1 MFRKLTTIMVISF
14 VMVNGLFL
22 SGLSFV
28 SYKYFFNFTS
38 EEISEARL
46 TLLNESAKKLSGFI
60 TSVSE
65 AGMYI
70 AINRNVI
77 QMFSDEPASSYEAI
91 AEQRE
96 LTQLVNGVTSLKTYI
111 HSIDIYTDR
120 YENYPKIPGKI
131 VQSKENIEN
140 ERWFKQLFNKMDD
153 GWVPKHQ
160 SAFSNQEFI
169 SYVHRILN
177 QRGQTV
183 GYIKVNVLAETFF
196 DYMSNKELLKESDE
210 PLILL
215 NTGRKIIAQT
225 HSPESFQ
232 VLDEITISA
241 PSEPYMMLTETYNQY
256 SNHHELIKHE
266 NEFFLLLISEP
277 NYEQWS
283 LVQLIPVDPLYQETR
298 KIGFTILLMGLLG
311 LVLSV
316 PIVYWV
322 GKRFTGPISKLI
334 TGMKYVEKGRF
345 DKKVGPYYI
354 EEYDTL
360 ANNFNHMTNQLNETL
375 NNLKKENGFRRE
387 AEIRALQSQI
397 MPHFL
402 YNTLDMIRWKAMDH
416 RADDISHMV
425 NQLSRMLRIS
435 LSGGRQF
442 ILLRDE
448 LEHAKSY
455 VDIQRARLKEEFI
468 YEVKIPASLKDLYV
482 PKIILQPFIENSMKH
497 GYIDLSKKVVRI
509 IIFAKIVK
517 ETNND
522 CLEITVTDFGC
533 GLPENWNLHDSK
545 GIGIK
550 NVQER
555 IWMYCGHPYGIKLFN
570 HQDGGTAVRIVLPII
585 KEQAE
590 LDVWIKKQ
598 HKWFD
603 GTKGEGQS

>member
-22 SGLSFV
+22 SGLSYV

-38 EEISEARL
+38 EEISETRL

-60 TSVSE
+60 TSISE

-70 AINRNVI
+70 AINQNVI
-77 QMFSDEPASSYEAI
+77 QMFSDDPASTYDAI

-96 LTQLVNGVTSLKTYI
+96 LTQLINGVTSLKTFI
-111 HSIDIYTDR
+111 DSIEIFTDR
-120 YENYPKIPGKI
+120 YENYPRIPGKI
-131 VQSKENIEN
+131 VQPKDILEKEE
-140 ERWFKQLFNKMDD
+140 WFNQSFGKMDN

-160 SAFSNQEFI
+160 SSFSNQETI
-169 SYVHRILN
+169 SYVHRIMN
-177 QRGQTV
+177 QRGETV
-183 GYIKVNVLAETFF
+183 GYIKVNVLARTFF
-196 DYMSNKELLKESDE
+196 EYMSDKDLLKETNE

-215 NTGRKIIAQT
+215 NTGRRVIAQT
-225 HSPESFQ
+225 HTSESFS
-232 VLDEITISA
+232 VLDELTTSIS
-241 PSEPYMMLTETYNQY
+241 SEPYKMLTETYNDY
-256 SNHHELIKHE
+256 SNYHGLIKHG
-266 NEFFLLLISEP
+266 NELFLVLISEP

-283 LVQLIPVDPLYQETR
+283 LVQLIPVDPLYEETR
-298 KIGFTILLMGLLG
+298 KIGLYIFFMGLCG
-311 LVLSV
+311 LLLSI

-322 GKRFTGPISKLI
+322 GKRFTVPISKLI
-334 TGMKYVEKGRF
+334 TGMRYVEKGRF

-354 EEYDTL
+354 EEYDIL
-360 ANNFNHMTNQLNETL
+360 ANNFNRMTTELNETL

-387 AEIRALQSQI
+387 AELRALQSQI

-416 RADDISHMV
+416 NAEDISLMV
-425 NQLSRMLRIS
+425 NQLSKMLRIG
-435 LSGGRQF
+435 LSGGEKF

-455 VDIQRARLKEEFI
+455 IEIQRARLKEDI
-468 YEVKIPASLKDLYV
+468 TYELKIPASLKDLYV

-497 GYIDLSKKVVRI
+497 GYTTTEDKVRI

-517 ETNND
+517 ETNNNW
-522 CLEITVTDFGC
+522 LEITISDFGG
-533 GLPENWNLHDSK
+533 GLPEDWNLEKTK

-555 IWMYCGHPYGIKLFN
+555 IWMYCGYPYGLKLFN
-570 HQDGGTAVRIVLPII
+570 HAEGGTSARIVLPII
-585 KEQAE
+585 KEHEE
-590 LDVWIKKQ
+590 LNVWIEKQ
-598 HKWFD
+598 QEWFD
-603 GTKGEGQS
+603 GTRRGR